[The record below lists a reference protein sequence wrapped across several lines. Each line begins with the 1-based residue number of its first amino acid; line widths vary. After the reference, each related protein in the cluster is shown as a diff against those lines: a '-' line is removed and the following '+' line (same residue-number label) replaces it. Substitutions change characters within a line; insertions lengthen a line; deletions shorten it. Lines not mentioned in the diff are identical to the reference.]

1 MVQLWVKLLMQFA
14 MVKPCGYCIL
24 RWLLLG
30 PMPYGLAN
38 GFYDGEASSEQ
49 MPQKAI

>member
-1 MVQLWVKLLMQFA
+1 MVQLWVKSLMQFA
-14 MVKPCGYCIL
+14 MVKPCKYCIL

-30 PMPYGLAN
+30 PMAYGLPD
-38 GFYDGEASSEQ
+38 GLYDGEVSSEQ